1 VAVTTVLACAAGVA
15 TLAAVTVMV
24 WVFAD
29 AGAVNSPVGEIF
41 PALADQVTAVW
52 LVPVTA
58 AANWIFPPAAAVG
71 LMGEIV
77 IFVQESHGSTV
88 TL

>member
-1 VAVTTVLACAAGVA
+1 MAVTVVLARAAGVA

-29 AGAVNSPVGEIF
+29 AGAVNSPVGEMF

-52 LVPVTA
+52 LVPVTVA
-58 AANWIFPPAAAVG
+58 VNCIFPPADAVG
-71 LMGEIV
+71 HMGETV
-77 IFVQESHGSTV
+77 IFVQESHCSTV